1 MTVNS
6 VDGGTHESSTF
17 DTNGGVKTHQEEMDS
32 QQDNSWSAIQDREY
46 QAASSNTA
54 SSPNAAKKKKGRAS
68 YWKEKKAAKKLA
80 QAAVDSELNDNG
92 GVSTSVPADKD
103 TIQLDIENVD
113 PNATVEQDAPMPG
126 SDAPTKPKAKSKD
139 RKKTKSAPSTTPLQ
153 DIWPSPPTQDDGF
166 VDDGWGNGTQTGWY
180 HRGESPPREE
190 TKPKKIKPKKKAVK
204 AKVADEPAA
213 QIGNSEPLSSKA
225 GNVGASVNGEDP
237 VEDGTTSVGQPTM
250 PKKTA
255 KKKKVKADKHAAQEQ
270 EAPSMLDG
278 AQVDGTTGKETQPA
292 ASTAAGSNGSTNGP
306 APAEP
311 IGILHTLKQ
320 VFNGVNSNTDTPT
333 PDASNIK
340 DSKSRQVKIQ
350 VDLDVELASIL
361 KAKVKGEMMISF
373 MN

>member
-6 VDGGTHESSTF
+6 VDGGTRESSTF
-17 DTNGGVKTHQEEMDS
+17 DTNDGVKTHQEEMDS

-54 SSPNAAKKKKGRAS
+54 SSPNAAKKKKGRTG

-80 QAAVDSELNDNG
+80 QAAVDGDLNDNG
-92 GVSTSVPADKD
+92 GVPTSVSADKD

-126 SDAPTKPKAKSKD
+126 SDASTKPKAKSKD
-139 RKKTKSAPSTTPLQ
+139 RKKTKSAPSTAPLQ
-153 DIWPSPPTQDDGF
+153 DIWPSPPARDDGF

-180 HRGESPPREE
+180 HRDESLPREE

-204 AKVADEPAA
+204 AKVADESAV
-213 QIGNSEPLSSKA
+213 QIGNSEPLNSKA

-237 VEDGTTSVGQPTM
+237 VEDGAASAGKPTV

-255 KKKKVKADKHAAQEQ
+255 KKKKAKADKHTAQEQ

-278 AQVDGTTGKETQPA
+278 VQVDETTGNETQPPT
-292 ASTAAGSNGSTNGP
+292 STAAGSNDSTNGP
-306 APAEP
+306 APVEAN
-311 IGILHTLKQ
+311 GVLHTLKQ

-333 PDASNIK
+333 PDASNTK
-340 DSKSRQVKIQ
+340 DSKSKKVKIQ
-350 VDLDVELASIL
+350 VDLDVELASVL
-361 KAKVKGEMMISF
+361 KAKVKGEMMITF
-373 MN
+373 M